1 MPMTKCSW
9 CEEETS
15 RVCLICSRP
24 FCQDHA
30 STEQD
35 EFCLECA
42 ASPEESRIETT
53 EGLTS
58 EDGTVHKGRSIRAV
72 GPYFIST
79 AGEVSRMSDN
89 ELERFYNRY
98 TMLVKQCE
106 EALDRNR
113 VVRSMITMEQQDR
126 MRAKGRGQG
135 AFSPVKRIIKQATAN
150 GEEKKLDAFAEV
162 LKRGGFT
169 KEQLMELIAKKKGQE
184 NANPTL

>member
-1 MPMTKCSW
+1 
-9 CEEETS
+9 
-15 RVCLICSRP
+15 
-24 FCQDHA
+24 
-30 STEQD
+30 
-35 EFCLECA
+35 
-42 ASPEESRIETT
+42 
-53 EGLTS
+53 
-58 EDGTVHKGRSIRAV
+58 
-72 GPYFIST
+72 
-79 AGEVSRMSDN
+79 MSDN

>member
-53 EGLTS
+53 ELCIRGVLF
-58 EDGTVHKGRSIRAV
+58 EPLVHTLSARPGKS
-72 GPYFIST
+72 
-79 AGEVSRMSDN
+79 
-89 ELERFYNRY
+89 
-98 TMLVKQCE
+98 LV
-106 EALDRNR
+106 
-113 VVRSMITMEQQDR
+113 
-126 MRAKGRGQG
+126 
-135 AFSPVKRIIKQATAN
+135 
-150 GEEKKLDAFAEV
+150 
-162 LKRGGFT
+162 
-169 KEQLMELIAKKKGQE
+169 
-184 NANPTL
+184 